1 MRDDLVAKLSSAD
14 CRRNVN
20 FINIIDSFVQIA
32 HATDIGQC
40 QILKDCPGE
49 ASSIKLAQF

>member
-14 CRRNVN
+14 CRRIV
-20 FINIIDSFVQIA
+20 NIIDTFVQIA